1 NHKSVMSVSEKLIT
15 VLRIFKRYGLKGV
28 LKVFQ
33 NEKKFFNAVLNGK
46 IGYALFK
53 GIKKYNNNK

>member
-1 NHKSVMSVSEKLIT
+1 MSVSEKLIT